1 MLPSDPVPPAA
12 DLPPGAAADAAPP
25 PSASGAALVAELQR
39 RFHARGV
46 HTQLIETHLSWVL
59 LAGAHAYKLKKPVH
73 WPFVDYSTL
82 QARQH
87 GCEEELR
94 LNRRLAPWLYEA
106 VLPLRQGRI
115 GPTFRG
121 QGAVLEWVLQMHRMP
136 AGALASQR
144 LAQGLLTRADLQR
157 LATRLAAFHER
168 AGVVPA
174 HSSLGSAARVLAD
187 AQQVLRSLQAL
198 QPEHAQACA
207 VLWRWFE
214 QRCSGRPGER
224 FAARQ
229 AAGRVRDGH
238 GDLHLD
244 NVIVLEHDCT
254 TFDCIEFDPAL
265 RCIDVMAD
273 IGFLVMDLQA
283 HGRRDLAYAFL
294 NAYLENCGDYAGLS
308 VLRDYLVYRALVRAL
323 VASLREQQHVTAAA
337 LPALAYLQLAQR
349 LSEEEAPRLLI
360 THGLPGSGKT
370 HLSQQV
376 LERAGAV
383 RLRSDVERKRCAAT
397 PSSEAGPA
405 ADAAGEGEPPGL
417 YGQAATER
425 TYARLFKLARGSLQA
440 GFATV
445 IDAAFLQRWQRDA
458 ARALARR
465 MKLPFTV
472 LSCRAPMSLLRQ
484 RLRQRAAEGLDA
496 SDADLAVLAR
506 VVMLQQPLADDE
518 VASAIQVETAK
529 PVPVATL
536 VSQWLL
542 AQP

>member
-1 MLPSDPVPPAA
+1 MTAPEPVARA
-12 DLPPGAAADAAPP
+12 RP
-25 PSASGAALVAELQR
+25 PSAPGAGGAACVAELQR
-39 RFHARGV
+39 RFRARGLR
-46 HTQLIETHLSWVL
+46 TELIETHLSWVL

-82 QARQH
+82 QARMH
-87 GCEEELR
+87 GCDEELR
-94 LNRRLAPWLYEA
+94 LNRRLAPWLYEG
-106 VLPLRQGRI
+106 VLPLRQGRS

-121 QGAVLEWVLQMHRMP
+121 HGAVLEWVLKMHRLP
-136 AGALASQR
+136 DGSLASQR
-144 LAQGLLTRADLQR
+144 LAQGLLTPDDLQR
-157 LATRLAAFHER
+157 LAARLAAFHQQ
-168 AGVVPA
+168 ASVVPVN
-174 HSSLGSAARVLAD
+174 SSLGSAARVLAD

-198 QPEHAQACA
+198 QPAHGQACSE
-207 VLWRWFE
+207 LSRWFE
-214 QRCSGRPGER
+214 QRCSGHPGER

-229 AAGRVRDGH
+229 AAGRVRDVH

-244 NVIVLEHDCT
+244 NVIVLAHDCT
-254 TFDCIEFDPAL
+254 AFDCIEFDPAL
-265 RCIDVMAD
+265 RCTDVMAD
-273 IGFLVMDLQA
+273 VGFLVMDLQA

-323 VASLREQQHVTAAA
+323 VASLREQQQVAAAA

-376 LERAGAV
+376 LEQAGAV
-383 RLRSDVERKRCAAT
+383 RLRSDVERKRGVAA
-397 PSSEAGPA
+397 PSSVAAAAAEGTATAGT
-405 ADAAGEGEPPGL
+405 DGL
-417 YGQAATER
+417 YGPAATER
-425 TYARLFKLARGSLQA
+425 TYARLLLLARGSLQA

-472 LSCRAPMSLLRQ
+472 LSCRAPTWMLRQ
-484 RLRQRAAEGLDA
+484 RLQQRAADGRDA

-506 VVMLQQPLADDE
+506 VAQLQQPLAADE
-518 VASAIQVETAK
+518 IPGAIQIDTAK
-529 PVPVATL
+529 PVAVEAL
-536 VSQWLL
+536 VSQWWL